1 MSKRQ
6 NRDKTQKSLQ
16 KYTSLFIYSIHFFP
30 VTTMK
35 FVFYM
40 YIVDCQR
47 LRFSCS
53 HCIMVCYSIEQY

>member
-16 KYTSLFIYSIHFFP
+16 KYTSLFIYSIVHFFP

-40 YIVDCQR
+40 YIVDCQ
-47 LRFSCS
+47 
-53 HCIMVCYSIEQY
+53 